1 MASPPLLKEQPMP
14 ELPEV
19 EITRRGIAP
28 HVVGQ
33 RVARVVVRN
42 PKLRYGVPKSLARE
56 FRGQT
61 VDSVER
67 RGKYLLLLSAAGTMM
82 VHLGMSGNLRYLA
95 QAPSAG
101 KHDHV
106 DVVFENGACLRLH
119 DPRRFGSVLW
129 LPQGEAQ
136 HKLLATIGPEPLS
149 DEFNGEYL
157 LTRSRGRSTA
167 VKNFIMDSGVVAG
180 VGNIYANEA
189 LFMAGIHPLRA
200 AGRISIKRY
209 RILAN
214 EIKCVLQAA
223 IESGGST
230 LRDFVNSDGKPGYFA
245 FKHKVYGRGSQAC
258 QVCGAMLKLVRLGQ
272 RATVYC
278 SRCQR

>member
-1 MASPPLLKEQPMP
+1 MP

-19 EITRRGIAP
+19 ETTRRGIAP
-28 HVVGQ
+28 HIQGQ
-33 RVARVVVRN
+33 RVARVIVRN
-42 PKLRYGVPKSLARE
+42 PNLRYGVPKILATE
-56 FRGQT
+56 FRGQI
-61 VDSVER
+61 VLSVER
-67 RGKYLLLLSAAGTMM
+67 RGKYLLLVSGAGEMM
-82 VHLGMSGNLRYLA
+82 VHLGMSGSLRYLEKA
-95 QAPSAG
+95 LAPG

-106 DVVFENGACLRLH
+106 DVVFENGGCLRLH

-129 LPQGEAQ
+129 LPKGAAE
-136 HKLLATIGPEPLS
+136 HKLLANIGPEPLS
-149 DEFNGEYL
+149 DDFNGDYL
-157 LTRSRGRSTA
+157 FKRSRGRSVA

-189 LFMAGIHPLRA
+189 LFMARIHPLRA
-200 AGRISIKRY
+200 ANRISIKRY
-209 RILAN
+209 QILVD
-214 EIKCVLQAA
+214 EIERVLQAA

-245 FKHKVYGRGSQAC
+245 FEHKVYGRDGQAC
-258 QVCGAMLKLVRLGQ
+258 EECGATLKLVRLGQ